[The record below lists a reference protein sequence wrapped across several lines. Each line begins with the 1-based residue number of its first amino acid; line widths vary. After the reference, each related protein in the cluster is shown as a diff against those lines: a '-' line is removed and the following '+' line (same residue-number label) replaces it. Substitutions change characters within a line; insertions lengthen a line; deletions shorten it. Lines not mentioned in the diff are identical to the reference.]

1 MNVVSINATSP
12 AATDAIAG
20 VARTPGR
27 PLPATALRNA
37 SPEVQRKEVAA
48 QFEAI
53 LVRQLLKPTMVS
65 MLGDE
70 GGAASGVYGDIMTE
84 SFAQQLTRGGGFGLG
99 RMLERQLTPTP
110 AHRTT
115 EQQNDE
121 TETLGQGSQVVRRPV
136 VPSSVAP

>member
-1 MNVVSINATSP
+1 MNVASINAVSP
-12 AATDAIAG
+12 AATHGVAE

-27 PLPATALRNA
+27 ALPAQALRNA

-53 LVRQLLKPTMVS
+53 LVRQLLKPTMIS
-65 MLGDE
+65 MLGEE

-99 RMLERQLTPTP
+99 RMLEQQLTPNKG
-110 AHRTT
+110 HRTT
-115 EQQNDE
+115 GQQDHI
-121 TETLGQGSQVVRRPV
+121 TEASGSPAVRGSVVASSI
-136 VPSSVAP
+136 VP